1 LKNTINLKRQGNEM
15 TAEEVAKELQFI
27 ESYFKNMEIDTLKTL
42 NTPEFGP
49 WDPDVLWLRQEEI
62 CMQLE
67 QAFGKIPNV
76 KEIDEQLITR
86 IDTMRSEYLL
96 DEFGMFLMGEDVMKN
111 VSLGDI
117 QSEYFQAANI
127 ALESMME
134 EENEN

>member
-67 QAFGKIPNV
+67 QAFGILPNV

-86 IDTMRSEYLL
+86 IDTIRSEYLL

-127 ALESMME
+127 ALENMLE
-134 EENEN
+134 EEN